1 MENNFEPNCLP
12 LLIGSIPLTDH
23 QEATELVLE
32 YTPQIPLWV
41 QLPHFSHEG
50 MISQFLPGMP
60 GYSIENGNEYIQTGN
75 EEFHTDLVEF
85 YEEYMAV
92 TENYKDLNESKFA
105 MDNKRA
111 QGFFTLM
118 EKLQAGVEGI
128 SAVKGQITGPITF
141 ATGVKDQNKKAIFY
155 EEQIRDA
162 AVKHLG
168 LIAAWQTEQLSRFNL
183 PVIVFFDEPALAGFG
198 SSEFISISK
207 KEVMDCFSEVNQ
219 YVQQRGGLTG
229 IHVCA
234 NADWSIILDSETNI
248 LSFDAYCF
256 FDKLLIFSD
265 SLKKFLQ
272 RGGQIAWGIVPTQN
286 KEDID
291 RESVENLY
299 SMFTKQLQELSQN
312 SNLSQQQI
320 MQQTYIT
327 PSCGTGSLDR
337 ERAEKVLALTR
348 GVSDQVRANL
358 IQ

>member
-1 MENNFEPNCLP
+1 MENKFEPNSLP

-23 QEATELVLE
+23 QEATDLVFE

-41 QLPHFSHEG
+41 QLPYFSHEG

-60 GYSIENGNEYIQTGN
+60 GYTIEDGQEYIQTAN

-85 YEEYMAV
+85 YEEYMAA
-92 TENYKDLNESKFA
+92 TENNKDLNESKFA
-105 MDNKRA
+105 LDNKRA
-111 QGFFTLM
+111 RGFFTLL
-118 EKLQAGVEGI
+118 EKLEERPEAI
-128 SAVKGQITGPITF
+128 NAVKGQITGPITF

-168 LIAAWQTEQLSRFNL
+168 LIAAWQTEQLSKYNL

-207 KEVMDCFSEVNQ
+207 KEVMDCFSEVNE
-219 YVQQRGGLTG
+219 YVQQRGALTG

-248 LSFDAYCF
+248 LSFDAYSF

-265 SLKKFLQ
+265 SLQNFLQ
-272 RGGQIAWGIVPTQN
+272 KGGQIAWGIVPTQE

-291 RESVENLY
+291 RENIDNLY
-299 SMFTKQLQELSQN
+299 SRFTEQLEQLAKDT
-312 SNLSQQQI
+312 NLSKQSILRQI
-320 MQQTYIT
+320 YIT

-337 ERAEKVLALTR
+337 ERAEKVLSLTR
-348 GVSDQVRANL
+348 GVSDKIRSEL
-358 IQ
+358 IL